1 MASRPFG
8 PLFLALILTASIAAC
23 SDDGKGIA
31 PATDAPGEVTGVL
44 TDIESANIG
53 DVQGFTLKDGDE
65 TYEILIDDGVEYEF
79 DLGHLQEHLSGSLP
93 VTVTLEE
100 RDGALYALSVDDA

>member
-1 MASRPFG
+1 MTSRPLG
-8 PLFLALILTASIAAC
+8 PLLLALLLTASIAAC

-31 PATDAPGEVTGVL
+31 PATNTPGEVTGVL
-44 TDIESANIG
+44 TDIESASVG
-53 DVQGFTLKDGDE
+53 DVQGFTLKDGDK
-65 TYEILIDDGVEYEF
+65 TYEILIDGDVEYGF